1 MIQTSIK
8 ILPAILELDYFKV
21 KDYMEKFS
29 KVATSVQIDV
39 CDGIFVES
47 KTWLPKAT
55 DDINGYNLDLEFD
68 MMVSDIDKYL
78 EVIYNYDVKKI
89 IIHTDNMSVE
99 DYVSIYQKIKSKNKL
114 VRVAICDRDM
124 EKIKSAYGHYDYVQI
139 MGIQRVGKQG
149 QLFDVTVLDKIKYIK
164 LFFLTKHK
172 SQTEESVD
180 DNIIANM
187 YIQID
192 GAMNIETIQKCKE
205 AGASSFVVGSYLKSA
220 IKENKLKEAYQSLK
234 NI

>member
-1 MIQTSIK
+1 M
-8 ILPAILELDYFKV
+8 
-21 KDYMEKFS
+21 
-29 KVATSVQIDV
+29 
-39 CDGIFVES
+39 
-47 KTWLPKAT
+47 
-55 DDINGYNLDLEFD
+55 
-68 MMVSDIDKYL
+68 
-78 EVIYNYDVKKI
+78 
-89 IIHTDNMSVE
+89 
-99 DYVSIYQKIKSKNKL
+99 
-114 VRVAICDRDM
+114 
-124 EKIKSAYGHYDYVQI
+124 
-139 MGIQRVGKQG
+139 
-149 QLFDVTVLDKIKYIK
+149 
-164 LFFLTKHK
+164 TKHK